1 MVLLEVDFEEHY
13 YKCISSVSGIAVT
26 LQVSGFVTSSSPTAK
41 KINKCEYLLQYDLE
55 CHVCIR
61 ICQNP
66 SISPKDISVVKNI
79 AWCIFPLY
87 IVDRACNRPP
97 NNVAF
102 QSLWT
107 WWLEQQAT
115 VLRHD
120 GDKSI
125 HFCLCNGPISSA
137 AVVATPDV
145 GIRKQ
150 GLGWGL

>member
-1 MVLLEVDFEEHY
+1 MLKKIITNLSVVYLVSLSPYRYLVSLLLYHP
-13 YKCISSVSGIAVT
+13 
-26 LQVSGFVTSSSPTAK
+26 LR

-55 CHVCIR
+55 WHVRIR

-66 SISPKDISVVKNI
+66 SSSLKDKGVVKNI
-79 AWCIFPLY
+79 TWCIFLLY
-87 IVDRACNRPP
+87 IVERACNRPP

-137 AVVATPDV
+137 AVAITPDV
-145 GIRKQ
+145 SIKKQ
-150 GLGWGL
+150 GLCWGL